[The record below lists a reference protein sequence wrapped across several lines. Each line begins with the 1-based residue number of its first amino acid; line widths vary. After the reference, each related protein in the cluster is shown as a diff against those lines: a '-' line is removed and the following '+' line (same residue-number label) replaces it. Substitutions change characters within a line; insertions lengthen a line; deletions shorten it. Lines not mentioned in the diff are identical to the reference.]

1 MKSLVWKT
9 KKFIIFNSFTYE
21 KRYLG
26 ILEIILSN
34 TKQKISNISPS
45 TIDNTPLLVLEDI
58 DTKFETEISNL
69 YLEVSR
75 RKEIEE
81 TLKGKNQTELGKDI
95 KALLNIIN
103 EFSKN
108 DKEWSLKELS
118 NIIQRYFNILLGNKT
133 IKLDTIELDLRREL
147 LPFMAK
153 IITIKTVPSLNK
165 VKELIDKCLNV
176 LEQNSNVEAK
186 DNILLKTII
195 EINSLIN
202 DGNLKLKQKKTNV
215 LTT

>member
-1 MKSLVWKT
+1 
-9 KKFIIFNSFTYE
+9 
-21 KRYLG
+21 
-26 ILEIILSN
+26 
-34 TKQKISNISPS
+34 
-45 TIDNTPLLVLEDI
+45 
-58 DTKFETEISNL
+58 
-69 YLEVSR
+69 
-75 RKEIEE
+75 
-81 TLKGKNQTELGKDI
+81 
-95 KALLNIIN
+95 
-103 EFSKN
+103 
-108 DKEWSLKELS
+108 
-118 NIIQRYFNILLGNKT
+118 
-133 IKLDTIELDLRREL
+133 
-147 LPFMAK
+147 MAK

>member
-118 NIIQRYFNILLGNKT
+118 NIIKKIL
-133 IKLDTIELDLRREL
+133 
-147 LPFMAK
+147 
-153 IITIKTVPSLNK
+153 
-165 VKELIDKCLNV
+165 
-176 LEQNSNVEAK
+176 
-186 DNILLKTII
+186 
-195 EINSLIN
+195 
-202 DGNLKLKQKKTNV
+202 
-215 LTT
+215 